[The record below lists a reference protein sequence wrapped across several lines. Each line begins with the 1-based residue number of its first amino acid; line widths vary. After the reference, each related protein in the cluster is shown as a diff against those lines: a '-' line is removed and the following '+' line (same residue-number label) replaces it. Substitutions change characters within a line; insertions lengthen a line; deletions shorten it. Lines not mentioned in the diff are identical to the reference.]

1 LAQLGLQNPYDNF
14 CGQLGQSK
22 LTESDDVNFYSQ
34 STMEVTQ
41 RALRE
46 NNEDSN
52 GQRENDAHNKALQT
66 KEQRG
71 HVHGVSSKMTW
82 K

>member
-1 LAQLGLQNPYDNF
+1 
-14 CGQLGQSK
+14 
-22 LTESDDVNFYSQ
+22 
-34 STMEVTQ
+34 MEVTQ

-46 NNEDSN
+46 NNKDSN

-66 KEQRG
+66 KEQQG
-71 HVHGVSSKMTW
+71 HVCGVSNKMTW